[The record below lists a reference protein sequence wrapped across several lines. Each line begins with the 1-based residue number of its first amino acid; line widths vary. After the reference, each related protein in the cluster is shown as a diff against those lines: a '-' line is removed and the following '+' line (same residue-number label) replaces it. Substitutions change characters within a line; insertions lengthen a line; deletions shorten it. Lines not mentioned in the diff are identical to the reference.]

1 MQRTRALPHGVRER
15 EVLNFYC
22 VGQPAAGRSADR
34 VTPPGPVSAPFDPG
48 RATWLSRIGIVRRVA
63 LLLFVLVL
71 VPMGATLAM
80 LESGT
85 VIDPVSMLVAS
96 LAVALGLLAPI
107 SRIGAHFLVLRDL
120 RVLNEFCSQIQ
131 QGRYGARFP
140 VGLEGDDEHEMLR
153 LKRNM
158 NWMAHH
164 IETQTKKLHERLDE
178 SDLRKRFYEEMSYR
192 DPLTGLYNRRYFDC
206 FLPSALRDPARR
218 QGVFLALLDC
228 DGFKR
233 VNDTHGH
240 QVGDEVLATLGRVI
254 GESVREGVDVGF
266 RFGGDEFG
274 VIFRTVDFS
283 ACLGACERIRVRFA
297 SSNAEGCTV
306 SIGLCAW
313 SPALGHDMPDLVRS
327 CDTCLYQAKGLGGNQ
342 VVTSGAVSVPPRLLS
357 PAPS

>member
-1 MQRTRALPHGVRER
+1 MLNLCCGGQSVTERPSGNASRREAALP
-15 EVLNFYC
+15 
-22 VGQPAAGRSADR
+22 
-34 VTPPGPVSAPFDPG
+34 PPLDPG
-48 RATWLSRIGIVRRVA
+48 RATWLSRVGIVRRVA

-71 VPMGATLAM
+71 VPMGATLSV

-85 VIDPVSMLVAS
+85 FIDPVNMLVAG
-96 LAVALGLLAPI
+96 LAVALGLLAPV
-107 SRIGAHFLVLRDL
+107 SRMGAHFLVLRDL
-120 RVLNEFCSQIQ
+120 RLLNEFCSQIQ

-192 DPLTGLYNRRYFDC
+192 DPLTGLHNRRYFDR
-206 FLPSALRDPARR
+206 FLPGALRDPARR
-218 QGVFLALLDC
+218 EGIFLALIDC

-233 VNDTHGH
+233 VNDTRGH
-240 QVGDEVLATLGRVI
+240 QVGDEVLAILGRVI
-254 GESVREGVDVGF
+254 AESVREGVDVGF

-274 VIFRTVDFS
+274 VVFRTVDPA
-283 ACLGACERIRVRFA
+283 ACLRACERIRTRFA
-297 SSNAEGCTV
+297 HGNADGCTV

-313 SPALGHDMPDLVRS
+313 SPALGHDASDLVRT
-327 CDTCLYQAKGLGGNQ
+327 CDTCLYRAKDLGGNQ
-342 VVTSGAVSVPPRLLS
+342 VVSNRGACDAFRLVSS
-357 PAPS
+357 APV

>member
-1 MQRTRALPHGVRER
+1 MQRAGVLPDEVRGC
-15 EVLNFYC
+15 EVLNFFC
-22 VGQPAAGRSADR
+22 GEQPVAGRSAGRAPAPDAA
-34 VTPPGPVSAPFDPG
+34 SAPFDPG
-48 RATWLSRIGIVRRVA
+48 RAAWLSRVGIVRRVA

-71 VPMGATLAM
+71 VPMGATLAI
-80 LESGT
+80 LESGM
-85 VIDPVSMLVAS
+85 VIDPVNMLVAS

-120 RVLNEFCSQIQ
+120 RLLNEFCSQIQ

-192 DPLTGLYNRRYFDC
+192 DPLTGLYNRRYFDR

-240 QVGDEVLATLGRVI
+240 PAGDEVLATLGRVI

-274 VIFRTVDFS
+274 VIFRTVEFS
-283 ACLGACERIRVRFA
+283 ACFGACERIRTRFE
-297 SSNAEGCTV
+297 SGNAEGCTV

-313 SPALGHDMPDLVRS
+313 NPALGHDVSDLVRT
-327 CDTCLYQAKGLGGNQ
+327 CDTCLYQAKSLGGNQ
-342 VVTSGAVSVPPRLLS
+342 VVAAKAASLPPRLSS
-357 PAPS
+357 PPPA

>member
-1 MQRTRALPHGVRER
+1 M
-15 EVLNFYC
+15 LNLC
-22 VGQPAAGRSADR
+22 CGGQPVTEHRSGRARMSKAA
-34 VTPPGPVSAPFDPG
+34 VPAPFDPG
-48 RATWLSRIGIVRRVA
+48 RATWLSRVGIVRRVA

-71 VPMGATLAM
+71 VPMGATLAA

-85 VIDPVSMLVAS
+85 VIDPVNMLVAG
-96 LAVALGLLAPI
+96 LAVALGLLAPV

-120 RVLNEFCSQIQ
+120 RLLNEFCSQIQ

-178 SDLRKRFYEEMSYR
+178 SDLRKRFYAEMSYR
-192 DPLTGLYNRRYFDC
+192 DPLTGLYNRRYFDR
-206 FLPSALRDPARR
+206 FLPSALRDPERR
-218 QGVFLALLDC
+218 IFLVLIDC

-233 VNDTHGH
+233 INDARGH

-254 GESVREGVDVGF
+254 AESVREDVDVGF

-274 VIFRTVDFS
+274 VIFRALEFS
-283 ACLGACERIRVRFA
+283 ACLAACERIRTRFA
-297 SSNAEGCTV
+297 DSNADGCTI

-313 SPALGHDMPDLVRS
+313 SPALGPGVSELVRA
-327 CDTCLYQAKGLGGNQ
+327 CDACLYRAKGLGGNQ
-342 VVTSGAVSVPPRLLS
+342 VVTNGSVSLPPCLFS
-357 PAPS
+357 PAPV

>member
-1 MQRTRALPHGVRER
+1 M
-15 EVLNFYC
+15 NFFC
-22 VGQPAAGRSADR
+22 GGQPVKERSSSR
-34 VTPPGPVSAPFDPG
+34 VSAPETAGQASFDPG
-48 RATWLSRIGIVRRVA
+48 RASWLSRIGIVRRVA

-71 VPMGATLAM
+71 VPMGTTLAM

-85 VIDPVSMLVAS
+85 VIDPVNMLVAG
-96 LAVALGLLAPI
+96 LAVALGLLAPV

-120 RVLNEFCSQIQ
+120 RLLNEFCSQIQ

-254 GESVREGVDVGF
+254 AESVREGVDVGF

-274 VIFRTVDFS
+274 VVFRTVDPA
-283 ACLGACERIRVRFA
+283 ACLRACERIRTRFA
-297 SSNAEGCTV
+297 HSNTDGCTV

-313 SPALGHDMPDLVRS
+313 SPALGRDASDLVRT
-327 CDTCLYQAKGLGGNQ
+327 CDTCLYRAKDLGGNQ
-342 VVTSGAVSVPPRLLS
+342 VVTNGAVSMLPRLPS